1 MSASASDAR
10 LVDIGMPRLSDSM
23 EEATIL
29 TWLKR
34 PGDAVARGEP
44 LVEVETD
51 KATMVYESETA
62 GVLEEIVVDDGST
75 ADLGAVIA
83 RIRVGGAG
91 GGASRSGSGSGS
103 GQPAPAS
110 PSAARPRVEVEF
122 RDAIRQALDEELARD
137 ERVFLFGE
145 DVAAAGG
152 VFAVTPGLY
161 EKHGPDRVFDTPIS
175 ELAMTGAAYGAA
187 ITGKRPV
194 LEIMF
199 GDFLAL
205 SMDTLINQASKYW
218 FLTGGKQGVPLVI
231 RSVVGG
237 GGRFGAIHSQMPVSW
252 LMGITG
258 LKIVAPAT
266 PADAKGLL
274 KAAVRDDNPVVF
286 LEHKRLYSLKGEV
299 GGDEVVPLGR
309 ARIAREG
316 SRITLVT
323 AMKGVHDCL
332 AAADLLAAEGVDAE
346 VVDLRTLR
354 PLDLETVLASVVKT
368 NRVAVVEEGPLTGG
382 WAGEMLALIAEHG
395 LGELDDAW
403 RIATPDTP
411 IPYSPPLED
420 AHLPGPERIAAEVRG
435 RVSPA
440 GDG

>member
-1 MSASASDAR
+1 MSDAG
-10 LVDIGMPRLSDSM
+10 LIDIGMPRLSDSM

-51 KATMVYESETA
+51 KATMVYEAETA

-75 ADLGAVIA
+75 AELGAVIA
-83 RIRVGGAG
+83 RIRLDAPARSPSAP
-91 GGASRSGSGSGS
+91 ASA
-103 GQPAPAS
+103 PAPAAEAS
-110 PSAARPRVEVEF
+110 PGTRAPGVEVEF

-145 DVAAAGG
+145 DVAVAGG
-152 VFAVTPGLY
+152 VFAVTPGLH

-218 FLTGGKQGVPLVI
+218 FLTGGRQGVPLVI

-237 GGRFGAIHSQMPVSW
+237 GGRFGAIHSQMPVAW
-252 LMGITG
+252 LTGITG

-274 KAAVRDDNPVVF
+274 KAAIRDENPVVF

-316 SRITLVT
+316 SRITLVS

-332 AAADLLAAEGVDAE
+332 AAADALTADGIDAE

-354 PLDLETVLASVVKT
+354 PLDLETVLASVAKT

-395 LGELDDAW
+395 LSDLDDAW

-420 AHLPGPERIAAEVRG
+420 AHLPGPERIADEVRS
-435 RVSPA
+435 RVRPA
-440 GDG
+440 GND